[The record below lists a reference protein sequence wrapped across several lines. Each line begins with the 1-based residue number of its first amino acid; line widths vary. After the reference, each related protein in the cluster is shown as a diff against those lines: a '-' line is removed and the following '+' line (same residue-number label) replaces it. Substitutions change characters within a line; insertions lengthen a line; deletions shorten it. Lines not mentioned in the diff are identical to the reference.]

1 MPEYFLDYLLEILSD
16 FLESNI
22 GRVLFLF
29 IKIFFEVFTIILFL
43 VIVILVIKTRPA
55 NLIQEAIEGVEAAQL
70 EREKF
75 QRKWKSV
82 IEKLELRDEENLK
95 SAVVEADQLLDEALK
110 KLKCFGETIS
120 DRLKKLPPKSL
131 SNLDE
136 IKKAHELR
144 NNVVYEDDF
153 QLNFDDARKAIKT
166 FEKAFK
172 ELEML

>member
-22 GRVLFLF
+22 GTILFLF

-95 SAVVEADQLLDEALK
+95 SAVVEADQLLDEVLK
-110 KLKCFGETIS
+110 KLKCFGETTS

-153 QLNFDDARKAIKT
+153 QLNFDDARKAIKA